1 MRIVG
6 RASLPSVIDY
16 RIVCIVPLKRREL
29 FWLGPNTQ
37 KYSIELRLGT
47 HPSISMTK
55 KTNDTKKLSD
65 TSAFFV
71 VSLGL
76 RSIVYTFTYIVGT
89 MRGNRPNI
97 FPENRSMRLRLLR
110 AVAYVSKI
118 PVTVTRQ
125 AWFFGGSLKKNGRR
139 RPWEVRKKPAA
150 VTAARPAERSDLES
164 ADCLVSRE

>member
-1 MRIVG
+1 
-6 RASLPSVIDY
+6 
-16 RIVCIVPLKRREL
+16 
-29 FWLGPNTQ
+29 
-37 KYSIELRLGT
+37 
-47 HPSISMTK
+47 MTK
-55 KTNDTKKLSD
+55 KANDTKKLSD

-118 PVTVTRQ
+118 PVTVT
-125 AWFFGGSLKKNGRR
+125 
-139 RPWEVRKKPAA
+139 
-150 VTAARPAERSDLES
+150 
-164 ADCLVSRE
+164 